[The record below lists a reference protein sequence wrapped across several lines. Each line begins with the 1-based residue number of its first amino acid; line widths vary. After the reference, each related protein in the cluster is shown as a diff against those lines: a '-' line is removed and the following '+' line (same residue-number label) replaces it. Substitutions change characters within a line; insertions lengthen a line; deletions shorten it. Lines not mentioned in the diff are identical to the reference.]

1 MHRLCHSTSSGPP
14 WVGTA
19 QQHSILLSLLP
30 ALHRGSPHQNAGT
43 PKLSFS
49 VTLVY
54 RVGLPA
60 QAVLLCSHP
69 CAAQS
74 LSATLLL
81 SRHSQAGCTELVFAA
96 LAVTDLWT
104 HCYTDIHPAGLRAA
118 HLLHPAS
125 SHTCWRHPM
134 SVHAQAVSQRTI
146 QHLAI
151 CLIMNFPFCKR
162 LFVPPPVFQRHLG
175 HHFSSCLRSHIPH
188 KWCVGDLPSSQQGS
202 AAAPT

>member
-118 HLLHPAS
+118 HLLQPAS
-125 SHTCWRHPM
+125 SHTYCE
-134 SVHAQAVSQRTI
+134 I
-146 QHLAI
+146 
-151 CLIMNFPFCKR
+151 
-162 LFVPPPVFQRHLG
+162 PPPVFQRHLG
-175 HHFSSCLRSHIPH
+175 HHFSSCLRSHVPH
-188 KWCVGDLPSSQQGS
+188 EWCVGDLPSSRAQQLLPPNAGH
-202 AAAPT
+202 